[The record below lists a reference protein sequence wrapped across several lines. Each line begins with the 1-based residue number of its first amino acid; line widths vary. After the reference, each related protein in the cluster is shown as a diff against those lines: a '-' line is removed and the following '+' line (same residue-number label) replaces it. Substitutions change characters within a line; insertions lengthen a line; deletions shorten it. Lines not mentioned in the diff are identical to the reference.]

1 MVASTKRNKKKA
13 AKKTEKNA
21 KKRVKHSVSGSMKY
35 DNIDVKTIEDVAK
48 LIEHIKNNIV
58 TLVLIYAD
66 WCGHCGTFKDSIWKK
81 LAAMKNRKVAM
92 AQVNEKVM
100 EHLKNHIPNLNID
113 GYPTNILVG
122 NDLKAATLVDKET
135 GQTTNALPNTRDMA
149 SMTKLV
155 TASPSE
161 VVANNNMNESEPEAE
176 PEETQ
181 SVSATPTHSATVNR
195 RNSGKNFV
203 ENLNNSKSTIL
214 SGESNPVPN
223 PPEVEEDIMSTQ
235 SANNSME
242 NNTMTET
249 ASQPKVG
256 GSLFSALLDAAGE
269 IAVPVALTGA
279 AIASTRS
286 RPARKRGGTAKKLRG
301 KSLK

>member
-100 EHLKNHIPNLNID
+100 EHLKNHIPNLTID

-155 TASPSE
+155 TASPNE
-161 VVANNNMNESEPEAE
+161 VLANNNMNEPEPE
-176 PEETQ
+176 PV
-181 SVSATPTHSATVNR
+181 SVSATPTRSATVNR

-203 ENLNNSKSTIL
+203 ENLNNSKTTIL

-223 PPEVEEDIMSTQ
+223 PPEVEEDIMSSQ
-235 SANNSME
+235 SPNNSME
-242 NNTMTET
+242 NNAMTAT
-249 ASQPKVG
+249 P
-256 GSLFSALLDAAGE
+256 
-269 IAVPVALTGA
+269 
-279 AIASTRS
+279 
-286 RPARKRGGTAKKLRG
+286 
-301 KSLK
+301 

>member
-21 KKRVKHSVSGSMKY
+21 KKKVKHSVSGSMKY

-161 VVANNNMNESEPEAE
+161 VVANNNMNESQAE

-181 SVSATPTHSATVNR
+181 SVSATPTRSATVNR

-203 ENLNNSKSTIL
+203 ENLNSSKSTIL

-235 SANNSME
+235 SPNNSME
-242 NNTMTET
+242 NNAMTT
-249 ASQPKVG
+249 VASKPKVG

-269 IAVPVALTGA
+269 IAVPVALTAA
-279 AIASTRS
+279 AIGSTRS

-301 KSLK
+301 KSLH

>member
-1 MVASTKRNKKKA
+1 MVASTKRNKKRA

-21 KKRVKHSVSGSMKY
+21 KKKVKHSVSGSMKY

-161 VVANNNMNESEPEAE
+161 VVANNNMNESQAE

-181 SVSATPTHSATVNR
+181 SVSATPTRSATVNR

-203 ENLNNSKSTIL
+203 ENLNSSKSTIL

-235 SANNSME
+235 SPNNSME
-242 NNTMTET
+242 NNAMTT
-249 ASQPKVG
+249 VASKPKVG

-269 IAVPVALTGA
+269 IAVPVALTAA
-279 AIASTRS
+279 AIGSTRS

-301 KSLK
+301 KSLH